1 MAQSPVARL
10 ERSER
15 GVTGAPWESLK
26 HLGAE
31 KMVWVVMI
39 RCDEFSRKTRVLV
52 RTALAYLP
60 AQWAQLSI
68 GGFSPD
74 LWAYHTPKIYLKG
87 EDRRG

>member
-1 MAQSPVARL
+1 LGSKKVVKLGGLLGLWLEPLRKLPGWRMAQSPVARL

-39 RCDEFSRKTRVLV
+39 RCDEFSRKTRVL
-52 RTALAYLP
+52 L
-60 AQWAQLSI
+60 
-68 GGFSPD
+68 GFSRVS
-74 LWAYHTPKIYLKG
+74 G
-87 EDRRG
+87 